1 VRGRPSLLFL
11 AVVAWP
17 TSAWAHAPPPGQ
29 IWVLEPWLII
39 CVFAPLLLY
48 GIGAVRLARRSSEG
62 GKRRVR
68 GHLLF
73 AAGWLSLAGATL
85 SPLHGLSDRSF
96 TLHMIEHEIFM
107 LVSAPLLVLSRP
119 LGPMLWAFPAAGRR
133 ALAATGR
140 KPWLRTPWRALTTP
154 VTATLLQAAALWL
167 WHAPGLFG
175 WALESEGWHTAQHLS
190 FLVTA
195 LFFWQAMFDAQRRRG
210 GAGQAAA
217 CLFVTSLV
225 AGALGALMAF
235 SQGPWYAR
243 YAALGMAPFGLTPV
257 ADQQLAG
264 LLMWIP
270 GGLVHAGAALW
281 CVSAALQRLEGSE
294 PRVRPAGSRAVTGG
308 TDGSSATTDR
318 RHSPGTAATGRGLPR
333 PFKSG
338 L

>member
-1 VRGRPSLLFL
+1 VRRALVPL
-11 AVVAWP
+11 VVTIVWP
-17 TSAWAHAPPPGQ
+17 EAAWAHPSAAGHV
-29 IWVLEPWLII
+29 WVFEPWLVV

-48 GIGAVRLARRSSEG
+48 AIGAVRLARRSSVRWVE
-62 GKRRVR
+62 RRR

-73 AAGWLSLAGATL
+73 AAGWLSLAGGAL
-85 SPLHGLSDRSF
+85 SPLHGMSDRSF

-107 LVSAPLLVLSRP
+107 LVAAPLLVLSRP

-133 ALAATGR
+133 ALAAAGR
-140 KPWLRTPWRALTTP
+140 TPWLRGPWRALTAP
-154 VTATLLQAAALWL
+154 VTATVLQAAALWL

-175 WALESEGWHTAQHLS
+175 LALESEGWHAAQHLS
-190 FLVTA
+190 FLLTA
-195 LFFWQAMFDAQRRRG
+195 VLFWQAMFDLQRRRG

-235 SQGPWYAR
+235 SSGPWYAR
-243 YAALGMAPFGLTPV
+243 YATLGMAPFGLSPV

-281 CVSAALQRLEGSE
+281 CVSAALNRLERVSEPGMRRAGSE
-294 PRVRPAGSRAVTGG
+294 ARGG
-308 TDGSSATTDR
+308 TYGSSATTHR
-318 RHSPGTAATGRGLPR
+318 RHSPGTAAAGHGLPGSPESR
-333 PFKSG
+333 V
-338 L
+338 